1 MQRSATMSIS
11 ILSDSIPL
19 RPVRRWWLRF
29 LIFLVPASM
38 ALFSGAALH
47 KKVIFAASMAA
58 WVGSYPLARIRGEHF
73 ERVMFIMFMPARTKR
88 WLLDRFVGIQPES
101 VPEDEFAGVWWI
113 FGNWWIL
120 WQVLDWMILW
130 IGGSYKLWLRAG
142 SGKRVLAWQ
151 GSRDTQFRENLDL
164 LQRRTGL
171 SIDA

>member
-1 MQRSATMSIS
+1 MSTS

-38 ALFSGAALH
+38 VLFSESALH

-58 WVGSYPLARIRGEHF
+58 WVGSYPLARMRGEHF
-73 ERVMFIMFMPARTKR
+73 ERVMFIMFVPARTKR
-88 WLLDRFVGIQPES
+88 WSLDRFVGIQPES
-101 VPEDEFAGVWWI
+101 VPQDEFAGAWWMI
-113 FGNWWIL
+113 FGNWFVL
-120 WQVLDWMILW
+120 WTILDWMIPW
-130 IGGSYKLWLRAG
+130 VGGSYKLWLRAG

-151 GSRDTQFRENLDL
+151 GGSDTQFRENLDL

-171 SIDA
+171 SIEA